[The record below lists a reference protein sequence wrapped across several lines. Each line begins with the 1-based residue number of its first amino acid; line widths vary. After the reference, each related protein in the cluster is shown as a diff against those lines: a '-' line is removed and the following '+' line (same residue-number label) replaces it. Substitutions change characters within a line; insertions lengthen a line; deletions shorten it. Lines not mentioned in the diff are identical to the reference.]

1 MSKHSKLG
9 HYHSYAADIASQNS
23 ITISHFIVRCLQ
35 PFKLLIAIQLINS
48 LIWALYLSLRPYILK
63 IILDKLPHLN
73 AHNIV
78 DELWMAILMYILSGV
93 FIVIIFRIND
103 YVWLKFNSPLQRHVG
118 DILMQRLMRHS
129 LSLFQTNFA
138 GNLTNKTKDVMSS
151 IPDLS
156 KLITYQFFSQFLSV
170 AASIFTVWTVDYS
183 FALLL
188 TAWVIL
194 FVSGALLFSR
204 KAKPLSA
211 TTSEVRSSV
220 IGTMVDMLSNVASI
234 HLFASQ
240 QSESKRLRKS
250 FDKWVTAHQA
260 RDWLFLY
267 MFAFQGFSFALYQ
280 ALCFVLLIMGFKKGT
295 VTAGDFA
302 LILTLNTNIIN
313 TLWTLSSDI
322 GLLSDHL
329 GNVTQ
334 GLSTILSP
342 LTITDAPHA
351 ASLHVTE
358 GRICYDNVTF
368 HYPQSETL
376 FKKMSV
382 VIEPG
387 QKVGLVGY
395 SGSGKSTFVNLI
407 MRLHD
412 VTSGHIL
419 IDNQDIR
426 TVTQY
431 SLHKAIGTI
440 PQDPSLFN
448 RALRENICYGRP
460 DATDAEII
468 EAAKQ
473 AHAHEFISELSHG
486 YDMAVGERGSKLSG
500 GQRQRIAIA
509 RAILKNAPILILDEA
524 TSQLDTV
531 TERKI
536 QESLW
541 QLMQGKTTIII
552 AHRLSTLLHMDRIL
566 VFDQGAIVEDATH
579 YELLARNGLYK
590 TLWDAQVNGLL
601 PNSKQHGNTDS
612 THDYHGN
619 KHIV

>member
-1 MSKHSKLG
+1 
-9 HYHSYAADIASQNS
+9 
-23 ITISHFIVRCLQ
+23 
-35 PFKLLIAIQLINS
+35 
-48 LIWALYLSLRPYILK
+48 
-63 IILDKLPHLN
+63 
-73 AHNIV
+73 
-78 DELWMAILMYILSGV
+78 
-93 FIVIIFRIND
+93 
-103 YVWLKFNSPLQRHVG
+103 
-118 DILMQRLMRHS
+118 MQRLMRHS

-138 GNLTNKTKDVMSS
+138 GNLANKAKDIMSS
-151 IPDLS
+151 IPDVC
-156 KLITYQFFSQFLSV
+156 KLITYQFFSQFLSI
-170 AASIFTVWTVDYS
+170 AAAIFTVWTVDYT

-188 TAWVIL
+188 IAWVML

-204 KAKPLSA
+204 KAKPLS
-211 TTSEVRSSV
+211 TTASEVRSSV
-220 IGTMVDMLSNVASI
+220 IGIMVDMLSNIASI

-250 FDKWVTAHQA
+250 LDKWVASDQA

-295 VTAGDFA
+295 VTGGDFA
-302 LILTLNTNIIN
+302 LILTINMNIIN

-329 GNVTQ
+329 GNITQ

-351 ASLHVTE
+351 TSLCITE

-368 HYPQSETL
+368 HYPQSEL
-376 FKKMSV
+376 FFKKISV

-407 MRLHD
+407 LRLHD
-412 VTSGHIL
+412 VTSGHIF

-426 TVTQY
+426 TVTQH

-473 AHAHEFISELSHG
+473 AHAHEFISELPHG
-486 YDMAVGERGSKLSG
+486 YDMTVGERGSKLSG

-509 RAILKNAPILILDEA
+509 RAVLKNAPILILDEA
-524 TSQLDTV
+524 TSQLDTI

-566 VFDQGAIVEDATH
+566 VFDQGSIVEDATH

-590 TLWDAQVNGLL
+590 TLWNAQVNGLL
-601 PNSKQHGNTDS
+601 PNSKQHENIDN